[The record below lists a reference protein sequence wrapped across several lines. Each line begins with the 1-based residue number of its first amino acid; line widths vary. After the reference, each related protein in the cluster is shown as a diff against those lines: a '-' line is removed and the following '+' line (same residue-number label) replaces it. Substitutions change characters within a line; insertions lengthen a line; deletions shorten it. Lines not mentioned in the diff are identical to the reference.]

1 MCFPSFPFLSSARV
15 TGTDVFLP
23 LAPSLNLTSRGGLS
37 RLKLRLFATTQ
48 ERLSAWNIICGGKID
63 GPETFSRVSLHSLL
77 HLRAIYP
84 DLHDITV
91 LQHDSGDSASNQC
104 SRIIFTS
111 VGIAVGLKAE
121 KIPHGWI
128 VGRDNTM
135 WLECGWADDE
145 TDRH

>member
-1 MCFPSFPFLSSARV
+1 M
-15 TGTDVFLP
+15 
-23 LAPSLNLTSRGGLS
+23 
-37 RLKLRLFATTQ
+37 
-48 ERLSAWNIICGGKID
+48 
-63 GPETFSRVSLHSLL
+63 SLHSLL

-91 LQHDSGDSASNQC
+91 LQHDSGDSASNQR
-104 SRIIFTS
+104 SRMIFTS

-145 TDRH
+145 IDRHWGRCLTAYLSFRTTRSCLFMAAARICQLYAFVSHEGQ